1 VEGKVKWFS
10 VEKGYGFIT
19 GTDGSDRY
27 FSVQDVVGA
36 ELPGNGDSVTFE
48 HRRGKKGPRA
58 AGITIVAKAA
68 PPANQR
74 QDDRVTCEHC
84 NRKDGA
90 AHHYRSWLFEPFS
103 LSILWEHIRGFQQ
116 QRLLYRYRSLW
127 RSRLATGHR
136 SAPLPGQSS
145 QIALLRARLHQV
157 VLCRIATPCQD
168 DFAHAISPPAH
179 QAISRCFCAPMGER
193 VNTIQKSGIYH
204 GANTRNMGRFG
215 CFYHHL

>member
-48 HRRGKKGPRA
+48 HRHGKKGPRA

-84 NRKDGA
+84 NRKMVPRIITDRG
-90 AHHYRSWLFEPFS
+90 S
-103 LSILWEHIRGFQQ
+103 LSHSVCPFCGSTYEDFSNSACFIATAVYGDPDLPQVIALR
-116 QRLLYRYRSLW
+116 RYRDNHLKAHLIGRAFVTVYYAVSPHLAKVIVRLPSL
-127 RSRLATGHR
+127 RPPARRCLDTIVRRLAG
-136 SAPLPGQSS
+136 G
-145 QIALLRARLHQV
+145 
-157 VLCRIATPCQD
+157 
-168 DFAHAISPPAH
+168 
-179 QAISRCFCAPMGER
+179 
-193 VNTIQKSGIYH
+193 
-204 GANTRNMGRFG
+204 
-215 CFYHHL
+215 